1 MAIIQNL
8 RNEHVLVAHED
19 PFQTSYLCEV
29 IRAAGADVYALTKEK
44 VEGHDLSLLK
54 TGSCT
59 NAIVLSYTLPKVY
72 AIALADAAIAS
83 GVNIVVVHLAPAE
96 IEFPFSDYR
105 CLATPYEGTEVVDAL
120 IDVLAAR
127 RGCIHWS
134 THASYITSDSKFSGD

>member
-1 MAIIQNL
+1 MPIIQNL
-8 RNEHVLVAHED
+8 RNEHVLVAHEN

-29 IRAAGADVYALTKEK
+29 IRAAGADVYALTTKK
-44 VEGHDLSLLK
+44 IEGHDLSLLK
-54 TGSCT
+54 TGSCI
-59 NAIVLSYTLPKVY
+59 NAIVLSYSLPKVY

-83 GVNIVVVHLAPAE
+83 GISIVIVHLARPE

-105 CLATPYEGTEVVDAL
+105 CLPTPYEGFEVVNAL

-134 THASYITSDSKFSGD
+134 NHASYIVSNSKFSGD